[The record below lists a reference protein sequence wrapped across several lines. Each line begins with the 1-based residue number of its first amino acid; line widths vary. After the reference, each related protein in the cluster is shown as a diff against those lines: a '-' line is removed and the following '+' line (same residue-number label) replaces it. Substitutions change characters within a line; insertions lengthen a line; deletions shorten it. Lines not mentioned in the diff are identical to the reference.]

1 MLENLQWLLAI
12 GLGQVV
18 TCAPFAFT
26 PHIEVLNSWKSLEI
40 CPAIFQAWKS
50 LQNGDKIWKNGKR
63 VSSLF
68 SKLHS
73 NCFIIFFVFRF
84 WQILF
89 FCCILKVSIDE
100 LFDNLESGKRYCFGK
115 KSGKS
120 LEFWIQE
127 SVRTLN
133 LIIYTSLAVFG
144 DFSLFLNQKV
154 RKMMMMR
161 RKKMKGKK
169 RMNQV
174 LIICKKKIWRY
185 RFNLIT
191 DLKVNLG

>member
-1 MLENLQWLLAI
+1 MEI
-12 GLGQVV
+12 
-18 TCAPFAFT
+18 
-26 PHIEVLNSWKSLEI
+26 KSGKMVKESLVF
-40 CPAIFQAWKS
+40 FQSYTATA
-50 LQNGDKIWKNGKR
+50 LYIY
-63 VSSLF
+63 
-68 SKLHS
+68 
-73 NCFIIFFVFRF
+73 IYIFRF

-100 LFDNLESGKRYCFGK
+100 LFDNLESGERYYSFGK

-133 LIIYTSLAVFG
+133 LIIYSSLAIVFG
-144 DFSLFLNQKV
+144 DFSLSLNQKV

-185 RFNLIT
+185 RFNLTT
-191 DLKVNLG
+191 DLKVNLGWVF